1 MVCWIWYYSI
11 GIIPVVVGRGKIVG
25 RSMWVGW
32 RVGGGGVWGKD
43 KSKFYFHVDVLHTH
57 TIHVLCTNIL
67 SCQKFRN
74 IYLHFNQNN
83 LTKKTNFIK
92 NTKSII
98 AISNYKNSLT
108 EENKCCKRKCFVGF
122 FFNVGKKFIA
132 LCGSGY
138 LLKNVHLGYKE
149 VSL

>member
-1 MVCWIWYYSI
+1 M
-11 GIIPVVVGRGKIVG
+11 
-25 RSMWVGW
+25 
-32 RVGGGGVWGKD
+32 
-43 KSKFYFHVDVLHTH
+43 FYVQIFCLVKNLET
-57 TIHVLCTNIL
+57 
-67 SCQKFRN
+67 
-74 IYLHFNQNN
+74 YLHFNQNN
-83 LTKKTNFIK
+83 LTKKTTFIK
-92 NTKSII
+92 NSKSII

-108 EENKCCKRKCFVGF
+108 EENKCCKRGNVCWI